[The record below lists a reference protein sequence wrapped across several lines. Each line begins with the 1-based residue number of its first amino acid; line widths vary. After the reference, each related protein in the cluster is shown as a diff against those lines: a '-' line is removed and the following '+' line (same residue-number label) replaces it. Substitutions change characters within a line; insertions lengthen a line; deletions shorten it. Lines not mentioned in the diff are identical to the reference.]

1 MTLTVNNPS
10 KTLYA
15 VWEKVTII
23 IPTPTPEPE
32 GPGEVIVPDPDVP
45 LGPGEVE
52 EPEEP
57 EDPIVIVEEPEVPR
71 DDAPETDVPKTG
83 DNGFGT
89 AGILFF
95 LSAAGLAALAVTG
108 RKKEEAEK

>member
-1 MTLTVNNPS
+1 M
-10 KTLYA
+10 
-15 VWEKVTII
+15 
-23 IPTPTPEPE
+23 
-32 GPGEVIVPDPDVP
+32 
-45 LGPGEVE
+45 
-52 EPEEP
+52 
-57 EDPIVIVEEPEVPR
+57 EEPEVPR